1 MMKKINQ
8 SYLVLLIIT
17 AVLMLNSG
25 CEDYLDLKPYDAL
38 TAEQLL
44 MDEKGVQGLS
54 NGSLRMM
61 KDLLGDNTNNVYVRV
76 LFQTTEF
83 PSDNVLIVKS
93 TTDPLWL
100 SFNRAHVLSQ
110 ENTSYLW
117 ATGYKIVLNCNMV
130 INNAE
135 LDETTTDQ
143 YRQYIGEN
151 YFYRAIAFFDM
162 ARLFSFPPS
171 HGLDNHGI
179 ILRTGL
185 GGEDAQPR
193 ATVGE
198 TYNQIISDL
207 NKAADLMTGR
217 SSDKIKYGN
226 REAALGYLSR
236 AYLFTEQYDSV
247 IVVANQIL
255 DGETEFELDPRENY
269 VHAMQNTFDSQ
280 EALFILYQDDSEN
293 KGTGAIGSMY
303 NGDGGW
309 GEIFPSQP
317 YRELISQYPHDIRNQ
332 FLDTV
337 FTEEGGTTPELY
349 QGTDFEKVYM
359 TKFSYQ
365 NGVPTSHSPIF
376 IRLSEVYLN
385 RAEAYAHQGG
395 MDQEALDDVNE
406 IRKRAGLSGEELYTL
421 DNLATHGFSS
431 VLEAVLNERR
441 LELAFEGHRRDDLMR
456 NKIDLDRSYRS
467 AQNVEGGTDIYPYDG
482 PRQIYY
488 IPAAQE
494 IAYNPLCVQND

>member
-1 MMKKINQ
+1 MKNIHQKII
-8 SYLVLLIIT
+8 SLIF
-17 AVLMLNSG
+17 AGVMLFTFG
-25 CEDYLDLKPYDAL
+25 CEEYLDLKPYDAL

-44 MDEKGVQGLS
+44 LDEDGMRGLS

-61 KDLLGDNTNNVYVRV
+61 KDLLGDEANNVYVRV

-100 SFNRAHVLSQ
+100 SFNRAHILSQ

-117 ATGYKIVLNCNMV
+117 ATGYKIILNCNMV

-135 LDETTTDQ
+135 INETTSELEK
-143 YRQYIGEN
+143 QYIGEN
-151 YFYRAIAFFDM
+151 YFYRGITFFDM

-171 HGLDNHGI
+171 HGEDNPGM

-198 TYNQIISDL
+198 TYQQIKSDL
-207 NKAADLMTGR
+207 LKAVELMTMRPQEG
-217 SSDKIKYGN
+217 IKYGN
-226 REAALGYLSR
+226 KYAAYGYLTR

-247 IVVANQIL
+247 IHYADMLL
-255 DGETEFELDPRENY
+255 DGNSQFELEPRETY
-269 VHAMQNTFDSQ
+269 IHAMQNTATSK
-280 EALFILYQDDSEN
+280 EALFILYHDDTESR
-293 KGTGAIGSMY
+293 GTGAIGSMY

-309 GEIFPSQP
+309 GEVFPSAP
-317 YRELISQYPHDIRNQ
+317 YRELISQYPHDVRGQ
-332 FLDTV
+332 FLDTIPS
-337 FTEEGGTTPELY
+337 GSSPELY
-349 QGTDFEKVYM
+349 PGTAYEKIYM

-365 NGVPTSHSPIF
+365 NGIPTAHSPIF
-376 IRLSEVYLN
+376 MRLSEVQLN
-385 RAEAYAHQGG
+385 RAEAYAHLG
-395 MDQEALDDVNE
+395 MDEEALDDVNA
-406 IRKRAGLSGEELYTL
+406 IRQRAGLSGDELVTTS
-421 DNLATHGFSS
+421 NLAAHGFAD

-441 LELAFEGHRRDDLMR
+441 LELAFEGQRRDDLMR
-456 NKIDLDRSYRS
+456 NKIDLDRSYSS
-467 AQNVEGGTDIYPYDG
+467 AQNVDGGQDIYPFDG

-494 IAYNPLCVQND
+494 IAYNPLCQQNE